1 MPRRV
6 LSAVFAVAALL
17 VSGCSAIT
25 GESSGSAPSG
35 PLEKSRINVAILPT
49 VEIAPL
55 QLAIRSGFFRE
66 EGLDVNVT
74 IAGSGQQTVE
84 GMVNGQYDIVYS
96 TYPPLILAHAK
107 RIADVKIVSGNSY
120 AAPRTAMLMKS
131 KSSQLKTAADVAGKK
146 VAVTAKGT
154 LAELMVRS
162 AIATQKVDDKSIT
175 FVEMPFPDMPTA
187 LDQGRVDAA
196 MMVEPFVT
204 AAERSVGASPLL
216 DLASGPLND
225 LPFTGFG
232 ATSAFVNAHPKTVE
246 AFQRGLGRAIDASS
260 DRTKIEPLLPESAK
274 IDKDVAAQT
283 RLPVFRANLDPMLI
297 QRVVQ
302 LMTDFGLL
310 KEPIDVAP
318 LLLKPPP
325 ARTQTTATTQR

>member
-6 LSAVFAVAALL
+6 LSAAFAVAALL

-25 GESSGSAPSG
+25 GESSDPAPSG

-55 QLAIRSGFFRE
+55 QLAIRNGFFRE

-96 TYPPLILAHAK
+96 TYPPLILAHSK
-107 RIADVKIVSGNSY
+107 RIADVKIVAGNSY
-120 AAPRTAMLMKS
+120 AAPRTAMLMKRKDS
-131 KSSQLKTAADVAGKK
+131 PLNTAADVAHKK

-162 AIATQKVDDKSIT
+162 AIATQNVDHKSIT

-187 LDQGRVDAA
+187 LNDGRADAA

-232 ATSAFVNAHPKTVE
+232 ATGTFVNANPKTVE
-246 AFQRGLGRAIDASS
+246 AFQRGLARATDASS
-260 DRTKIEPLLPESAK
+260 DRTKIEPLPEFAK
-274 IDKDVAAQT
+274 IDKDVAALT
-283 RLPVFRANLDPMLI
+283 RLPVFRANLDPIPI
-297 QRVVQ
+297 QRIVK

-310 KEPIDVAP
+310 KEPVDVTP

-325 ARTQTTATTQR
+325 ARPRTTATPQN